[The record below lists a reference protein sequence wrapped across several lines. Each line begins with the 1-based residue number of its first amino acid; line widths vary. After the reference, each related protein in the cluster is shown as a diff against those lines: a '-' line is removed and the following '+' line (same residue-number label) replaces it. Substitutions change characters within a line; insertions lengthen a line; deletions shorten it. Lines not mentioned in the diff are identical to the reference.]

1 LGISEHSVSKNC
13 GEILDFVVRNAKIV
27 GEAKLT
33 DIGIKGDKIA
43 EIGKIKAKARK
54 EIDAKGMLIS
64 PAFIDP
70 HIHLDKCMIGDNIR
84 PNVSGTLQEAIEII
98 WEKKRKY
105 TVADVVKR
113 AGEVIKLATLNGTT
127 RMRTHAD
134 VDTIGG
140 LTPIKGLLAVR
151 EKFKNIMD
159 IQIVAFPQE
168 GILRDPGTEE
178 LMRKAMELGANLVGG
193 MPHHERPY
201 SEARPHI
208 DICFEI
214 AKEFDADI
222 DMHVDETDDPNSR
235 SLEYL
240 AEKTVKEN
248 YQGRVTAGHTCALAA
263 YPDEYAKKVIQK
275 VKLADINMITNP
287 VTNLVIQGRNDKQ
300 PIRRGIT
307 RVKELLAAGVNVTF
321 GQDCVNDAFYP
332 FGKADML
339 EVANISAHAAQLT
352 MPDEIETVFE
362 MMTTNA
368 ARTLGVLD
376 DYGIAIGKR
385 ANLVIIDASSP
396 KDAIRRQPDR
406 RWVIKGGKMIAE
418 NTSNRKLKA

>member
-1 LGISEHSVSKNC
+1 MGISEHSVSKNC

>member
-13 GEILDFVVRNAKIV
+13 GEILDFIVRNAKIV
-27 GEAKLT
+27 GEDKLT

-54 EIDAKGMLIS
+54 EIDANGMLVS

-263 YPDEYAKKVIQK
+263 YPDDYAKEVIQK
-275 VKLADINMITNP
+275 VKLANINMITNP
-287 VTNLVIQGRNDKQ
+287 VTNLVIQGRGDKQ

-332 FGKADML
+332 FGKVDML

-352 MPDEIETVFE
+352 MPDEIETVFK

-376 DYGIAIGKR
+376 DYGIAVGKR
-385 ANLVIIDASSP
+385 ADLVVIDTSSP

-406 RWVIKGGKMIAE
+406 RWVIKGGKIIAE
-418 NTSNRKLKA
+418 NTSNRKLKT

>member
-1 LGISEHSVSKNC
+1 MDLLIKNA
-13 GEILDFVVRNAKIV
+13 RIV
-27 GEAKLT
+27 GRKDLN
-33 DIGIKGDKIA
+33 DIGIEGERITK
-43 EIGKIKAKARK
+43 IGKVSGRAPKT
-54 EIDAKGMLIS
+54 IDAKGMLVS
-64 PAFIDP
+64 SAFIDP
-70 HIHLDKCMIGDNIR
+70 HIHLDKCMIGDDIR

-105 TVADVVKR
+105 TVADIVKR
-113 AGEVIKLATLNGTT
+113 AGEVIELAALNGTT

-140 LTPIKGLLAVR
+140 LTPIKGLLAAKK
-151 EKFKNIMD
+151 KFKNIMD

-178 LMRKAMELGANLVGG
+178 LMRRAMELGADLVGG

-208 DICFEI
+208 NICFEI

-263 YPDEYAKKVIQK
+263 YPDDYAKEVIQK
-275 VKLADINMITNP
+275 VKLANINMITNP
-287 VTNLVIQGRNDKQ
+287 VTNLVIQGRGDKQ

-332 FGKADML
+332 FGKVDML

-352 MPDEIETVFE
+352 MPDEIETVFK

-376 DYGIAIGKR
+376 DYGIAVGKR
-385 ANLVIIDASSP
+385 ADLVVIDTSSP

-406 RWVIKGGKMIAE
+406 RWVIKGGKIIAE
-418 NTSNRKLKA
+418 NTSNRKLKT

>member
-1 LGISEHSVSKNC
+1 MDLLIKN
-13 GEILDFVVRNAKIV
+13 AMIV
-27 GEAKLT
+27 GQKDLK
-33 DIGIKGDKIA
+33 DIGIEDGKISK
-43 EIGKIKAKARK
+43 IGKINARASK
-54 EIDAKGMLIS
+54 TIDAKGMLVS

-70 HIHLDKCMIGDNIR
+70 HIHLDKCMIGDDIR
-84 PNVSGTLQEAIEII
+84 PNVSGTLQEAIEIT

-105 TVADVVKR
+105 TVADILRR
-113 AGEVIKLATLNGTT
+113 AGEVIKLAALNGTT

-140 LTPIKGLLAVR
+140 LTPVKGLLAAKK
-151 EKFKNIMD
+151 KFKNIMD
-159 IQIVAFPQE
+159 IQVVAFPQE

-178 LMRKAMELGANLVGG
+178 LMRKAMELGADLVGG

-240 AEKTVKEN
+240 AEKTVKEG

-263 YPDEYAKKVIQK
+263 YPDGYAREVIRK

-287 VTNLVIQGRNDKQ
+287 VTNLVIQGRGDKQ

-332 FGKADML
+332 FGRADML

-352 MPDEIETVFE
+352 MPDEIETLFK

-376 DYGIAIGKR
+376 DYGITIGKR
-385 ANLVIIDASSP
+385 ADLVVIDASSP

-406 RWVIKGGKMIAE
+406 RWVIKGGKIIAE
-418 NTSNRKLKA
+418 NISSRKLKT

>member
-1 LGISEHSVSKNC
+1 MDLLIKN
-13 GEILDFVVRNAKIV
+13 AMIV
-27 GEAKLT
+27 GQKGLK
-33 DIGIKGDKIA
+33 DIGIEDGKISK
-43 EIGKIKAKARK
+43 IGKINARASK
-54 EIDAKGMLIS
+54 MIDAKGMLVS

-70 HIHLDKCMIGDNIR
+70 HIHLDKCMIGDEIR

-105 TVADVVKR
+105 TVADIVKR
-113 AGEVIKLATLNGTT
+113 AGEVIKLAALNGTT

-140 LTPIKGLLAVR
+140 LTPVKGLLAAKK
-151 EKFKNIMD
+151 KFKNIMD
-159 IQIVAFPQE
+159 IQVVAFPQE

-178 LMRKAMELGANLVGG
+178 LMREAMELGADLVGG

-240 AEKTVKEN
+240 AEKTVKEG

-263 YPDEYAKKVIQK
+263 YPDDYAREVIRK

-287 VTNLVIQGRNDKQ
+287 VTNLVIQGRGDRQ

-352 MPDEIETVFE
+352 TPEEIETVFE

-368 ARTLGVLD
+368 ARTLGVLN
-376 DYGIAIGKR
+376 DYGIVIGRR
-385 ANLVIIDASSP
+385 ADLVVIDASSP

-418 NTSNRKLKA
+418 NTSSRKLKA

>member
-1 LGISEHSVSKNC
+1 
-13 GEILDFVVRNAKIV
+13 LDLVVKNAKIV
-27 GEAKLT
+27 GKDKLT

-54 EIDAKGMLIS
+54 EIDAEGMLVS

-70 HIHLDKCMIGDNIR
+70 HIHLDKCMIGDDIR

-113 AGEVIKLATLNGTT
+113 ACEVIELAALNGTT

-178 LMRKAMELGANLVGG
+178 LMRKAMELGADLVGG

-201 SEARPHI
+201 SEARQHI

-240 AEKTVKEN
+240 AEKTVEAG

-263 YPDEYAKKVIQK
+263 YPDDYAKKVIQK

-287 VTNLVIQGRNDKQ
+287 VTNLVIQGRGDKQ

-376 DYGIAIGKR
+376 DYGIAVGKR
-385 ANLVIIDASSP
+385 ADLVVIDASSP

-406 RWVIKGGKMIAE
+406 RWVIKGGKIIAE
-418 NTSNRKLKA
+418 NTSNRKLKR

>member
-1 LGISEHSVSKNC
+1 VLQKYVGDGEMDLLIKNA
-13 GEILDFVVRNAKIV
+13 RIV
-27 GEAKLT
+27 WHKGLN
-33 DIGIKGDKIA
+33 DIGIENGRITK
-43 EIGKIKAKARK
+43 IGKISGRASKV
-54 EIDAKGMLIS
+54 IDAKGMLAS

-70 HIHLDKCMIGDNIR
+70 HIHLDKCMIGDDIR

-263 YPDEYAKKVIQK
+263 YPDDYAKEVIRK
-275 VKLADINMITNP
+275 VKLVNINMITNP
-287 VTNLVIQGRNDKQ
+287 VTNLVIQGRGDKQ

-376 DYGIAIGKR
+376 DYGIAVGKH
-385 ANLVIIDASSP
+385 ADLVIIDASSP

-406 RWVIKGGKMIAE
+406 RWVIKGGKIIAE
-418 NTSNRKLKA
+418 NTSNRKLKT

>member
-1 LGISEHSVSKNC
+1 MLQKYVGDGKMDLLIKNA
-13 GEILDFVVRNAKIV
+13 RIV
-27 GEAKLT
+27 GRKDPN
-33 DIGIKGDKIA
+33 DIGIEGERITK
-43 EIGKIKAKARK
+43 IGKVSGRAPKT
-54 EIDAKGMLIS
+54 IDAKGMLVS
-64 PAFIDP
+64 PAFIDT
-70 HIHLDKCMIGDNIR
+70 HIHLDKCMIGDDIR

-105 TVADVVKR
+105 TVADIVKR
-113 AGEVIKLATLNGTT
+113 AGEVIELAALNGTT

-178 LMRKAMELGANLVGG
+178 LMRKAMELGADLVGG

-240 AEKTVKEN
+240 AEKTAKEG

-263 YPDEYAKKVIQK
+263 YPDDYAKEVIRK
-275 VKLADINMITNP
+275 VKLANINMITNP
-287 VTNLVIQGRNDKQ
+287 VTNLVIQGRGDKQ

-376 DYGIAIGKR
+376 DYGIAVGKR
-385 ANLVIIDASSP
+385 ADLVIIDASSP

-406 RWVIKGGKMIAE
+406 RWVIKGGKIIAE
-418 NTSNRKLKA
+418 NTSNRKLKT

>member
-1 LGISEHSVSKNC
+1 MDLI
-13 GEILDFVVRNAKIV
+13 VRNAKIV
-27 GEAKLT
+27 GEHKLA
-33 DIGIKGDKIA
+33 DIGINGDKIV
-43 EIGKIKAKARK
+43 EIGKMKKKARK
-54 EIDAKGMLIS
+54 EIDAEGMLVS

-70 HIHLDKCMIGDNIR
+70 HIHLDKCMIGDDIR
-84 PNVSGTLQEAIEII
+84 PNVSGTLQEAIKII
-98 WEKKRKY
+98 WEKKRRY
-105 TVADVVKR
+105 TVADIVKR
-113 AGEVIKLATLNGTT
+113 AGGVIKLAALNGTT

-140 LTPIKGLLAVR
+140 LTPIKGLLAAR
-151 EKFKNIMD
+151 KKFKDIMD
-159 IQIVAFPQE
+159 IQVVAFPQE

-178 LMRKAMELGANLVGG
+178 LMRKAMELGADLVGG

-201 SEARPHI
+201 SEAGPHI

-240 AEKTVKEN
+240 AEKTIKEG
-248 YQGRVTAGHTCALAA
+248 YQGRVTADHTCALAA
-263 YPDEYAKKVIQK
+263 YPDDYAREVIRK
-275 VKLADINMITNP
+275 VKLANINMISNP
-287 VTNLVIQGRNDKQ
+287 VTNLVIQGRGDKQ

-352 MPDEIETVFE
+352 TLEEIETVFK

-376 DYGIAIGKR
+376 DYGIAVGKR
-385 ANLVIIDASSP
+385 ADLVIIDATSP

-406 RWVIKGGKMIAE
+406 RWVVKGGKILAE
-418 NTSNRKLKA
+418 NISRKILKK

>member
-1 LGISEHSVSKNC
+1 M
-13 GEILDFVVRNAKIV
+13 GER
-27 GEAKLT
+27 GLT
-33 DIGIKGDKIA
+33 DIGIEGSKIA
-43 EIGKIKAKARK
+43 KIGKIRGKARK
-54 EIDAKGMLIS
+54 VIDAEGMLVS

-70 HIHLDKCMIGDNIR
+70 HIHLDKCMIGDDIR

-105 TVADVVKR
+105 TVADIVKR
-113 AGEVIKLATLNGTT
+113 ADKVIELAALNGTT

-140 LTPIKGLLAVR
+140 LTPIRGLLAAR
-151 EKFKNIMD
+151 ERFKNIMD
-159 IQIVAFPQE
+159 IQVVAFPQE
-168 GILRDPGTEE
+168 GILQDPGTEE
-178 LMRKAMELGANLVGG
+178 LMRKAMGLGADLVGG

-214 AKEFDADI
+214 AKEFGANI

-240 AEKTVKEN
+240 AEKTIKEG

-263 YPDEYAKKVIQK
+263 YPDDYAREVIRK

-287 VTNLVIQGRNDKQ
+287 VTNLVIQGRGDKQ

-352 MPDEIETVFE
+352 TPEEIEAVFK
-362 MMTTNA
+362 MTTTNA

-376 DYGIAIGKR
+376 DYGIAVGKR
-385 ANLVIIDASSP
+385 ADLVIIDATSP
-396 KDAIRRQPDR
+396 KDAIRIQPDR
-406 RWVIKGGKMIAE
+406 RWVIKGGKILAE
-418 NTSNRKLKA
+418 NVSRKTLKR

>member
-1 LGISEHSVSKNC
+1 MGIVFQKVC
-13 GEILDFVVRNAKIV
+13 GEILDLVVRNAKIV

-33 DIGIKGDKIA
+33 DIGIKGDRIA
-43 EIGKIKAKARK
+43 EIGKTKAKARK
-54 EIDAKGMLIS
+54 EIDAKGVLVS

-70 HIHLDKCMIGDNIR
+70 HIHLDKCMIGDDIR

-105 TVADVVKR
+105 TVADIVKR
-113 AGEVIKLATLNGTT
+113 AGEVIEFAALNGTM

-140 LTPIKGLLAVR
+140 LTPVKGLLAVR

-178 LMRKAMELGANLVGG
+178 LIRKAMELGADLVGG

-263 YPDEYAKKVIQK
+263 YPDDYAKEVIRK
-275 VKLADINMITNP
+275 VKLANINMITNP
-287 VTNLVIQGRNDKQ
+287 VTNLVIQGRGDRQ

-332 FGKADML
+332 FGRADML

-352 MPDEIETVFE
+352 TSDEIETVFE

-376 DYGIAIGKR
+376 DYGIAVGKR
-385 ANLVIIDASSP
+385 ADLVVIDASSP

-406 RWVIKGGKMIAE
+406 RWVIKGGKTIAE

>member
-1 LGISEHSVSKNC
+1 VDTVFQKIC
-13 GEILDFVVRNAKIV
+13 GETLDFVVRNAKIV
-27 GEAKLT
+27 SKRKLT

-43 EIGKIKAKARK
+43 EIGKIKKKARK
-54 EIDAKGMLIS
+54 EIDAKGMLVS

-70 HIHLDKCMIGDNIR
+70 HIHLDKCMIGDDIR

-105 TVADVVKR
+105 TVADIAKR

-159 IQIVAFPQE
+159 IQIVAFSQE
-168 GILRDPGTEE
+168 GILRDLGTEE
-178 LMRKAMELGANLVGG
+178 LMRKAMELGADLVGG

-201 SEARPHI
+201 SKAKPHI

-240 AEKTVKEN
+240 AEKTVEEG

-263 YPDEYAKKVIQK
+263 YPDDYAKEVIRK
-275 VKLADINMITNP
+275 VKLANINMITNP
-287 VTNLVIQGRNDKQ
+287 VTNLVIQGRGDKQ

-376 DYGIAIGKR
+376 DYGIAVGKR
-385 ANLVIIDASSP
+385 ADLVVIDASSP

-406 RWVIKGGKMIAE
+406 RWVIKGGKIIAE
-418 NTSNRKLKA
+418 NTSNRKLKR